1 MRTVFM
7 LILMIN
13 LLLLC
18 LPIEVMPL
26 EIEQDFKDFPDSD
39 SMNAFIG
46 PPKMCSSTG
55 WSIYQ

>member
-1 MRTVFM
+1 M